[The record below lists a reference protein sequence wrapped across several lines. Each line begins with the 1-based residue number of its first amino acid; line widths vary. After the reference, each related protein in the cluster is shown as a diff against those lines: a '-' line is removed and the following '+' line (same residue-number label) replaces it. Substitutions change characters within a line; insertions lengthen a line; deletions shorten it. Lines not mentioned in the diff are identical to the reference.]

1 VRHVRHRSSLL
12 VVVLALALIAA
23 ACGGG
28 GGKKNNAAPTEN
40 ARKGGTVTLSAE
52 QELDCAAFLATCGNS
67 LWGTFALGQHVL
79 PLTYNID
86 PTTGKQVATNL
97 LAGPATL
104 ETSPVQKITYKINPA
119 AKWSDGQPITSTDF
133 KFTWQTIVNRD
144 DSYDK
149 TGYKNIDSVD
159 DSVPSTAVVTFKQG
173 QPFGDWRSLFAGFF
187 GLVPSHILQGK
198 DVTAE
203 MTNGFTWSGGPW
215 KLDHWTKG
223 QELVLVPNENYW
235 GQKPNMD
242 KVVFKFITDTAA
254 ESQAFKTGQ
263 VALMQPQPQLE
274 QTQIKALP
282 NVTTIAN
289 DRFDYEAIW
298 FNTDKPPV
306 NSKAVRQALAYATD
320 RQAIVTQLF
329 GPLKPD
335 IRPIQSF
342 TTAAN
347 KAYYQQDFARYTRD
361 LAKVD
366 STMKGDGWAK
376 GPDGIWAKGGQKAN
390 LVISSTTGNKRREL
404 TEQILQSQWKEAGF
418 NLTVDNK
425 KSGVLF
431 GELLPAGSYQ
441 ISLYAQTPSD
451 GDPTNAGGCSN
462 FCSENI
468 PKQPALS
475 GNNYTRISD
484 PALDT
489 VLRNVDNELDEA
501 KRLSEFKKE
510 SAMLADD
517 VPALPLDPLFQPVY
531 YYNNRLGGVVDN
543 PVYGSFSTL
552 AKWFCKSPSC

>member
-1 VRHVRHRSSLL
+1 VRHVRHGSPFLVLL
-12 VVVLALALIAA
+12 LALALVAA

-28 GGKKNNAAPTEN
+28 GGKKNAAPAEN
-40 ARKGGTVTLSAE
+40 VRKGGTLTLSAE

-67 LWGTFALGQHVL
+67 LWGTYVLGQHVL
-79 PLTYNID
+79 PLAYTID
-86 PTTGKQVATNL
+86 PATGKQVPTNL

-104 ETSPVQKITYKINPA
+104 ETSPVQKVTYKINPA
-119 AKWSDGQPITSTDF
+119 AKWSDGQPITATDF
-133 KFTWQTIVNRD
+133 KFTWQTIVTRD

-173 QPFGDWRSLFAGFF
+173 QPFGDWRQLFGAFF
-187 GLVPSHILQGK
+187 GLVPAHLLQGK

-215 KLDHWTKG
+215 KLDHWAKG
-223 QELVLVPNENYW
+223 QELALVPNPNYW
-235 GQKPNMD
+235 GQKPNLD

-263 VALMQPQPQLE
+263 VALIQPQPQLE
-274 QTQIKALP
+274 QTEIKALP
-282 NVTTIAN
+282 NVTTLAN
-289 DRFDYEAIW
+289 DRFDFEAIW
-298 FNTDKPPV
+298 FNTQKPPV

-329 GPLKPD
+329 GPIKPD
-335 IRPIQSF
+335 SRPIQSF
-342 TTAAN
+342 TTPAN
-347 KAYYQQDFARYTRD
+347 KVYYQQDFARYTRD

-462 FCSENI
+462 FCTENI

-489 VLRNVDNELDEA
+489 VLKAVDNELDEA

-517 VPALPLDPLFQPVY
+517 VPAIPLDALFQPVY
-531 YYNNRLGGVVDN
+531 YYNNRLGGVADN
-543 PVYGSFSTL
+543 PVYASYSTL